1 MANTSPGTIWK
12 KMQLDALTPPA
23 WVQVGNFAVG
33 VPGPQGSPGQQGQS
47 GVSGSVGPPGP
58 AGTTVSA
65 PRGYIDGFILSNDSG
80 TPLTV
85 LDIGAGNATD
95 STSAFF
101 MSLSAITKNCAA
113 AWAAGSGN
121 GGNFAASSLT
131 NTTWYHVF
139 IIHKTSDGSIDAGID
154 TSVTAAN
161 IPAGYGAYR
170 RIGSIL
176 TDGSAHIIAFNQY
189 GDEFWWAT
197 SVLDVNVTNPGTSAV
212 TRTLTVPTGVKVKVI
227 GQAITDVN
235 TGARG
240 YYSSLDSVDLAPAFA
255 TCVEDNFGGSVSDGA
270 ANFAVW
276 SNTSAQIRS
285 RSDATGAGVVVLI
298 RTRGWIDQRGKNS

>member
-1 MANTSPGTIWK
+1 MSTPGTIWIK
-12 KMQLDALTPPA
+12 HQLDALTPPV
-23 WVQVGNFAVG
+23 WIPIGNFSQG
-33 VPGPQGSPGQQGQS
+33 PIGPKGPQGFPGQQGSPGAIGRQG
-47 GVSGSVGPPGP
+47 V

-113 AWAAGSGN
+113 AWNAGSGN

-161 IPAGYGAYR
+161 IPAGYDAYR

-212 TRTLTVPTGVKVKVI
+212 TRTLTVPTGVKVCCI
-227 GQAITDVN
+227 CQGLSDDSS
-235 TGARG
+235 GARS
-240 YYSSLDSVDLAPAFA
+240 YFSSLDSVDLAPAFA
-255 TCVEDNFGGSVSDGA
+255 TMVEDNFGGSVSDGA
-270 ANFAVW
+270 ANFRVW
-276 SNTSAQIRS
+276 TNTSSQIRG
-285 RSDATGAGVVVLI
+285 RSDVSTAGTAFKI